1 MTPSPYD
8 PNAEERLAWLADRA
22 AQTFAADPAA
32 GRRWLEQPRRDLAG
46 FSPAQC
52 ALLGGAPMQRVT
64 TLLARAAAPSPAVPP
79 ASPRAD
85 ASRTDAPRSDAA
97 RWTEAAAS
105 AA

>member
-22 AQTFAADPAA
+22 AQTFADDPAA

-46 FSPAQC
+46 FTPAQC

-64 TLLARAAAPSPAVPP
+64 TLLARAGATSPAMPTAAP
-79 ASPRAD
+79 RA
-85 ASRTDAPRSDAA
+85 DAA
-97 RWTEAAAS
+97 RWTDGAAAS